1 MAAVSNEYKDR
12 LFSFLFGAEEN
23 RTWTL
28 SLYNP
33 NMPLRD
39 LPLAQAIGYAID
51 AMPLDYEIKSFLTVH
66 RAEVLGMLL
75 TEYNEE
81 EAMEL
86 FRRDGIEEGMEIGME
101 KGRLET
107 LVSLVKDRF
116 LTVKE
121 AAARCNMSVEAFQ
134 KLLTSYSAK

>member
-1 MAAVSNEYKDR
+1 
-12 LFSFLFGAEEN
+12 
-23 RTWTL
+23 
-28 SLYNP
+28 
-33 NMPLRD
+33 
-39 LPLAQAIGYAID
+39 
-51 AMPLDYEIKSFLTVH
+51 
-66 RAEVLGMLL
+66 MLL

-86 FRRDGIEEGMEIGME
+86 FRQDGIEEGIEIGMEKGMQKGLE

-116 LTVKE
+116 LTVRE

-134 KLLTSYSAK
+134 QLLTSYSVK

>member
-1 MAAVSNEYKDR
+1 MCCMAAVSNEYKDR

-33 NMPLRD
+33 NMPLLD

-81 EAMEL
+81 ETMEL

-134 KLLTSYSAK
+134 KFL

>member
-1 MAAVSNEYKDR
+1 
-12 LFSFLFGAEEN
+12 
-23 RTWTL
+23 
-28 SLYNP
+28 
-33 NMPLRD
+33 
-39 LPLAQAIGYAID
+39 
-51 AMPLDYEIKSFLTVH
+51 
-66 RAEVLGMLL
+66 MLL

-86 FRRDGIEEGMEIGME
+86 FRQDGIEEGME

-116 LTVKE
+116 LTVRE

-134 KLLTSYSAK
+134 KLLTSYSVK

>member
-1 MAAVSNEYKDR
+1 MAALE
-12 LFSFLFGAEEN
+12 
-23 RTWTL
+23 
-28 SLYNP
+28 
-33 NMPLRD
+33 
-39 LPLAQAIGYAID
+39 QAISRAIVE
-51 AMPLDYEIKSFLTVH
+51 MPAGYEIKPFLTMH

-86 FRRDGIEEGMEIGME
+86 FRQDGIEEGMEKGLE

-134 KLLTSYSAK
+134 KFL

>member
-1 MAAVSNEYKDR
+1 
-12 LFSFLFGAEEN
+12 
-23 RTWTL
+23 
-28 SLYNP
+28 
-33 NMPLRD
+33 
-39 LPLAQAIGYAID
+39 
-51 AMPLDYEIKSFLTVH
+51 
-66 RAEVLGMLL
+66 MLL

-81 EAMEL
+81 ETMEL

>member
-1 MAAVSNEYKDR
+1 
-12 LFSFLFGAEEN
+12 
-23 RTWTL
+23 
-28 SLYNP
+28 
-33 NMPLRD
+33 
-39 LPLAQAIGYAID
+39 
-51 AMPLDYEIKSFLTVH
+51 
-66 RAEVLGMLL
+66 MLL

-81 EAMEL
+81 ETMEL

-134 KLLTSYSAK
+134 KFL